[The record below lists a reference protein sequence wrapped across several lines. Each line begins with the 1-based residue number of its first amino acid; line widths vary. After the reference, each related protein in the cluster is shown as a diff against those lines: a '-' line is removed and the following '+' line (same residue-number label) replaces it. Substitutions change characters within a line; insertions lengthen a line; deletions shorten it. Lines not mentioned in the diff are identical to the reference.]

1 LAAKHPGYL
10 LLRAREG
17 EDEFGAKK
25 SLDWRIHMPDKS
37 TEIARMLRKNQTES
51 EKIFWR
57 LTRDRGLFGKRILR
71 QHPIRFL
78 YFGRQRFFVADF
90 YCPAKKLVIE
100 LDGKI
105 HEFQKDYDELRTYII
120 NQLGYQV
127 VRVAN
132 QEMLDIERLQDK
144 LRAFLE

>member
-1 LAAKHPGYL
+1 
-10 LLRAREG
+10 LRAREG
-17 EDEFGAKK
+17 EDEF
-25 SLDWRIHMPDKS
+25 LDGRTYMPGKY

-51 EKIFWR
+51 EKVFWQLIR
-57 LTRDRGLFGKRILR
+57 NRGLLGKRVLR

-78 YFGRQRFFVADF
+78 YFGRKRFFVADF
-90 YCPAKKLVIE
+90 YCPDKRLVIE

-127 VRVAN
+127 IRVAN
-132 QEMLDIERLQDK
+132 QELLDIENLKENLRL
-144 LRAFLE
+144 FLE